1 MPVQE
6 IVPFTATEVEGDA
19 LWVLGG
25 LYTWK
30 ATAAQTN
37 DAYSLCE
44 VRGPAGFGPPQHI
57 HDQEDEGFI
66 VSAGSITLLIG
77 EEKMTLGEGGF
88 GFVPRGTVHT
98 FRFDDEETRLLLLIT
113 PGGAG
118 HEKMF
123 AEMGAPAEERVVPAA
138 SPNVDP
144 EKLGAIAARNG
155 TRIVGPPL
163 GVEDSLVG

>member
-1 MPVQE
+1 MPIQE
-6 IVPFTATEVEGDA
+6 ITPFTQTEAEGDA
-19 LWVLGG
+19 LWMLGG

-30 ATAAQTN
+30 ATGTRTN

-44 VRGPAGFGPPQHI
+44 VRGPAGFGAPRHI
-57 HDQEDEGFI
+57 HDHEDEGFI
-66 VSAGSITLLIG
+66 VAAGSITLLIG
-77 EEKMTLGEGGF
+77 EEEIFLGEGEF

-98 FRFDDEETRLLLLIT
+98 FRFEVESTRLLLLIT

-123 AEMGAPAEERVVPAA
+123 AEMGVPAEERVVPAA
-138 SPNVDP
+138 SPQVDP
-144 EKLGAIAARNG
+144 EKLGAIAARHG

-163 GVEDSLVG
+163 GA